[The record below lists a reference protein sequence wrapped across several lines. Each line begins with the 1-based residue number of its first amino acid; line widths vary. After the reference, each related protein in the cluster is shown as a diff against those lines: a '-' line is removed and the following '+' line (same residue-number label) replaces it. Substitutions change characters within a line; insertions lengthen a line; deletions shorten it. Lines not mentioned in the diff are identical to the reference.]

1 MGMCGENF
9 RPREVVYSAKAQG
22 QERTLCIQEPQK
34 VEYCLEH
41 RQQVGMAG
49 DEARVGVDRSQLSGG
64 QMESGASS

>member
-1 MGMCGENF
+1 M
-9 RPREVVYSAKAQG
+9 YS
-22 QERTLCIQEPQK
+22 EPQK

>member
-1 MGMCGENF
+1 M
-9 RPREVVYSAKAQG
+9 YS
-22 QERTLCIQEPQK
+22 EPQK

-49 DEARVGVDRSQLSGG
+49 DEARVGVARSQLSGG